1 MLLLQIFAADT
12 GSARRHT
19 RILPTRREAHLRP
32 ERTNTAETAPRIT
45 SRTRFSLAA
54 AMMVFVFTLLVLV
67 PAPVQAASGNF
78 DFYVSTKGNDAWSG
92 RFAEPAA
99 NGRDGPVATLK
110 QAARLVAALRSQQPS
125 RDRPVVVG
133 VGGGTYYL
141 ESAFTLGPADSGT
154 SRSPTVYAAVGDER
168 PLLSGGVKISNWK
181 AAEHG
186 RWQASLPEVRS
197 GQWSFAQLFVGEQR
211 RFRPRLPK
219 DGYFHIEE
227 GIGRRQFAFEG
238 GDMVADWSRRSD
250 IEVLAFHDWSASRLH
265 IANIDTARRRV
276 TLAGPAWR
284 NLTTGNRYM
293 VDNVRDALLSPGQ
306 WYLDRSS
313 GQLTYIPRPGESME
327 TTEVVAPRL
336 DRLLVLQGDAAG
348 GRLVQ
353 HVIFRGLSFA
363 HSNWILAPQGLSMP
377 QAEIGVDAA
386 IVVVG
391 ARDIGFEAIAVRHVG
406 GYAIAIAGGSRDNRI
421 EDCEL
426 VDLGA
431 GGVKIG
437 YAGRPSWDATKV
449 IPAQPRLLTSHNV
462 VRNCLIA
469 HGGRLHPAGVGVW
482 IGQSFANH
490 VEHNDI
496 FDFYQTGISVGWTW
510 GYGPSAARDNDIG
523 FNHVHHIGQGIMSDM
538 GGIYTLGVQP
548 GTVIHDNHIHDVHAL
563 RYGGWGLYADEG
575 SSGIVFERNLVDHTG
590 SAGFFQHFG
599 HENIIQNNIFAL
611 AAHDQIEGTRPE
623 PHVTFRFLRNIVYW
637 RSRGTLITG
646 CHVEA
651 NPCPITF
658 VLDSNTYWNASGEER
673 IFPGHLDLSQWQ
685 IRHGQDRNSIVADP
699 QFEDV
704 ANSDFTLKP
713 SSLAIGLGFR
723 PFRPERAGRV
733 GAPRLTRNLPPV
745 PPGFE

>member
-1 MLLLQIFAADT
+1 M
-12 GSARRHT
+12 
-19 RILPTRREAHLRP
+19 RREAFFSP
-32 ERTNTAETAPRIT
+32 ERTNTTGTAPGST
-45 SRTRFSLAA
+45 ARTWLSLAV
-54 AMMVFVFTLLVLV
+54 AMMVVVFTLFVLA

-78 DFYVSTKGNDAWSG
+78 DFYVSSKGNDAWSG
-92 RFAEPAA
+92 RLAEPAA
-99 NGRDGPVATLK
+99 DGRDGPVATLER
-110 QAARLVAALRSQQPS
+110 AARLVAALRSQEPR

-133 VGGGTYYL
+133 VRGGTYFL
-141 ESAFTLGPADSGT
+141 EHAFTLRPGDSGT
-154 SRSPTVYAAVGDER
+154 SRSPTVYAAVDGER
-168 PLLSGGVKISNWK
+168 PVLSGGVKISNWT
-181 AAEHG
+181 AAARG

-211 RFRPRLPK
+211 RFRPRLPEH
-219 DGYFHIEE
+219 GYFHIEE

-238 GDMVADWSRRSD
+238 RDMVADWSRRSD

-265 IANIDTARRRV
+265 IANIDTASRRV
-276 TLAGPAWR
+276 TLAGRAWT
-284 NLTTGNRYM
+284 NLITGHRYV

-313 GQLTYIPRPGESME
+313 GELTYIPRPGESMD

-336 DRLLVLQGDAAG
+336 NRLLMLQGDAAG
-348 GRLVQ
+348 GRFVQ
-353 HVIFRGLSFA
+353 HVVFRGLSFA
-363 HSNWILAPQGLSMP
+363 HSNWVLAPQGLSMP

-386 IVVVG
+386 IVVAA
-391 ARDIGFEAIAVRHVG
+391 ARDISFEAIAVRHVG
-406 GYAIAIAGGSRDNRI
+406 GYAIAIGAGSRDNRI

-437 YAGRPSWDATKV
+437 YAGPPSWDATKI
-449 IPAQPRLLTSHNV
+449 IPEQPRLPTSHNV

-469 HGGRLHPAGVGVW
+469 HGGRLHPAGVAVW

-523 FNHVHHIGQGIMSDM
+523 FNDVHHIGQGVMSDM
-538 GGIYTLGVQP
+538 GGVYTLGVQP
-548 GTVIHDNHIHDVHAL
+548 GTVVHDNHIHGVRAL

-575 SSGIVFERNLVDHTG
+575 SSTIVFERNLVDHTG

-623 PHVTFRFLRNIVYW
+623 QHVTFRFLHNIVYW
-637 RSRGTLITG
+637 EGGGPLIAG
-646 CHVEA
+646 CHVA
-651 NPCPITF
+651 TDPCPITF
-658 VLDSNTYWNASGEER
+658 VLDGNIYWNASGEKR
-673 IFPGHLDLSQWQ
+673 IFPGDLDLPQWQ
-685 IRHGQDRNSIVADP
+685 ILHGQDRNSIVADP

-713 SSLAIGLGFR
+713 SSPAIGLGFR
-723 PFRPERAGRV
+723 QFGPERAGRT
-733 GAPRLTRNLPPV
+733 GDPRLTGSLPPV